1 MLRKDGQIE
10 VEVKVTVTV
19 TAEVGMAVAF
29 QLSHQINMSR
39 LAQEM

>member
-10 VEVKVTVTV
+10 VEVTV